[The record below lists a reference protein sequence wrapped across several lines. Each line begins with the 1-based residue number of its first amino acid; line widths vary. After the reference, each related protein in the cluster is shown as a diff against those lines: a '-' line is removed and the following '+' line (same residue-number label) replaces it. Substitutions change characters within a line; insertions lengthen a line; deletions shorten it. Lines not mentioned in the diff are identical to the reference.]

1 MKVAFAGTPAFARAA
16 LEGIVA
22 AGFDVPLVLTQP
34 DRAAGRGM
42 QPQASPVKQC
52 ALAHGMALAQP
63 RSLRLDGKY
72 PEDARAARAALEAAR
87 ADVLV
92 VAAYGLLLPQWL
104 LDMPPHGCL
113 NIHAS
118 VLPRWRGAA
127 PIQRAIEAGDAHT
140 GITIMHMD
148 AGLDTGDIALVEH
161 VPIHPEDTSASVHD
175 RLAHVGARLIVKALH
190 LSARGA
196 LPRHPQP
203 QNGVCYAAKIDK
215 GEARVDWRESA
226 ETIARRIRAF
236 NPAPGAAT
244 VWRGQTIKL
253 WQAQAFTE
261 NPYNTQAAPGTVL
274 ATGRS
279 HIYDSTGLPHPF
291 DSGRGYLDIACGQGS
306 ALRVTQLQ
314 RSGGKR
320 LTADAFLHGCDIR
333 PGNVAGN

>member
-16 LEGIVA
+16 LDGIVA

-34 DRAAGRGM
+34 ERAAGRGM

-72 PEDARAARAALEAAR
+72 PEDAQAARTALQAVR

-104 LDMPPHGCL
+104 LDLPPHGCL

-127 PIQRAIEAGDAHT
+127 PIQRAIEAGDAYT

-148 AGLDTGDIALVEH
+148 AGLDTGDIALVQH
-161 VPIHPEDTSASVHD
+161 LPIHPEDTSASVHD
-175 RLAHVGARLIVKALH
+175 RLAHLGARLIVQALR
-190 LSARGA
+190 LSVRGD
-196 LPRHPQP
+196 LPRHPQA
-203 QNGVCYAAKIDK
+203 QDGVCYAAKIDK
-215 GEARVDWRESA
+215 SEARVDWSERA
-226 ETIARRIRAF
+226 QTIARRIRAF
-236 NPAPGAAT
+236 NPAPGVST

-253 WQAQAFTE
+253 WQAHALAE
-261 NPYNTQAAPGTVL
+261 HPYNKQAAPGTVL
-274 ATGRS
+274 SSGHS
-279 HIYDSTGLPHPF
+279 HIDSEGGH
-291 DSGRGYLDIACGQGS
+291 LDIACGQGS
-306 ALRVTQLQ
+306 VLRVKQLQ

-320 LTADAFLHGCDIR
+320 LTAQAFLHGCDIR
-333 PGNVAGN
+333 PGNVVGN